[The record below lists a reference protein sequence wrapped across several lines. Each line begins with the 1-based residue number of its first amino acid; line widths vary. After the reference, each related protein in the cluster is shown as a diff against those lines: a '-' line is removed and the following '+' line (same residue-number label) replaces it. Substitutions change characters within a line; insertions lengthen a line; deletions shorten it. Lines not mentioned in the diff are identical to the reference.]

1 MSTGKITIAEG
12 SDKAIA
18 SHSFTED
25 AETKHVERVAPGTGV
40 LTIPG
45 TAQVAEKT
53 ATGTYPASPVSVVGM
68 AGILIKASFSA
79 TGISCAYRVQLF
91 DSAGTII
98 SESDEY
104 AIANTEVADGARYVG
119 SAIIIDNRF
128 IGASGIK
135 INLTTAPASGNVS
148 FFVSGV

>member
-1 MSTGKITIAEG
+1 MAKGKISIAEG
-12 SDKAIA
+12 ADKAIA

-25 AETKHVERVAPGTGV
+25 AETKHVERVAPGAGV
-40 LTIPG
+40 LALPG
-45 TAQVAEKT
+45 TAQVAEET
-53 ATGTYPASPVSVVGM
+53 EAGAYPASPVSVVGM
-68 AGILIKASFSA
+68 AGILIKTSFSA

-91 DSAGTII
+91 DSADTII
-98 SESDEY
+98 SQSDEY
-104 AIANTEVADGARYVG
+104 AIGNTEVADGARYVG

-128 IGASGIK
+128 IGAAGIK